1 MFALLWNA
9 EMSSSDGSRNHDF
22 FIPYG
27 TPTSLAGQLR
37 KFVFLPCYAT
47 DACIWILPFAKLAGL
62 PSRGVLCVVWSWRMV
77 RAVSKCID
85 LRWCWWEKAD
95 MTMGSVKLN
104 PLPASSFE
112 MGGCQ
117 NTAQHPNQ

>member
-9 EMSSSDGSRNHDF
+9 EMSTSDGSRNHDF

-27 TPTSLAGQLR
+27 TPTSL
-37 KFVFLPCYAT
+37 
-47 DACIWILPFAKLAGL
+47 
-62 PSRGVLCVVWSWRMV
+62 
-77 RAVSKCID
+77 
-85 LRWCWWEKAD
+85 AD

-117 NTAQHPNQ
+117 NTAQHPNQCEQKAFYTNDWNQRSY